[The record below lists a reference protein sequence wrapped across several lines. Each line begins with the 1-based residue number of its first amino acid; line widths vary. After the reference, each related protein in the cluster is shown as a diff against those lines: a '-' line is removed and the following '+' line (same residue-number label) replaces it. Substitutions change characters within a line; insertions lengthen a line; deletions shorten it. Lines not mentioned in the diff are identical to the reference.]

1 VLFEIWD
8 ENNQYSALISE
19 KQRLQNREIEIIA
32 DLQKVETTEEE
43 KIVLRDELSEIG
55 FQLRAIR
62 EEMDTIDK
70 RRGVF

>member
-1 VLFEIWD
+1 
-8 ENNQYSALISE
+8 LISE